1 MVMLC
6 AGQIFAQNI
15 YIDKPVLAGKLTCFP
30 GIDNPNNYYFLPNQ
44 LRLGV
49 GLDGSP
55 QFSFLMFVKNLRG
68 DEGEAAP
75 REGEGGGVVHAV
87 VELYVGEDQIK
98 DAERELRKKV
108 KNDAA
113 TIIGP
118 VIYKSGTM
126 SLISSIADPAGGYS
140 KVVLGLGPAPVLAG
154 NKAAVSILLNKE
166 GAKIL
171 WETFKTPTPDLS
183 FSFVMDVDG
192 FRSPIN
198 AWIDVNFDKVYESQ
212 TIEAGLKYRSGG
224 SGGNQRGNGQGR
236 QRGNNATPGGN
247 GGTPTP
253 PAGGG
258 STVTPAPPAGGGGT
272 VTPAPPAGGG
282 GTITPT
288 PPAGGTVTPTPPA
301 GGGGTVTPTPPA
313 GGGGTVTP
321 TPPAG
326 GGGTATPTPPAGG
339 GGTVTPTPP
348 AGGGGTPRPTPPAGG
363 GGNGGNMLLLTSASI
378 MTLNPFIGQLLE
390 TYGNLIV
397 PEDKE
402 TYVLDQDGNLA
413 TYEDET
419 LAEGGGF
426 YLDAEVKLMFE
437 SMKQDG
443 SIKVGGPQGDEKF
456 EDIIKICYN
465 KMLDMLFEPASGPQA
480 AAPDMNNLL
489 GAANQING
497 QSNNQ
502 RDTAL
507 NNSGGLG
514 ISVAYKFKSVRKTG
528 RFRMDLNRS
537 MTDALKVRF
546 DENLGKIKCPTCFR
560 QVNLDDPMFRQ
571 RAVLVS
577 VDGMNSDQF
586 RKYVNFVGV
595 SMKKTHGNN
604 EITSDEV
611 RIGVAEMEK
620 TGNLFRLQY
629 GWKDEK
635 DANKDQWLKYEY
647 KTTWS
652 FFGNQTIESPWM
664 STENFT
670 ITAAPPLRPV
680 SVDIEASPDLL
691 KQKQVRMVNV
701 KIYYNT
707 GSGER
712 IEQVNIK
719 ADGPNTATKIEFVL
733 PEGKYEYE
741 YEITWRI
748 AGNKEVKTPRTKS
761 TSTFLYAD
769 EVPN

>member
-1 MVMLC
+1 MKNILVWCIAMLC
-6 AGQIFAQNI
+6 TGQIFAQNI

-183 FSFVMDVDG
+183 FSFVMDVEG

-224 SGGNQRGNGQGR
+224 GGQRNNGQRG

-247 GGTPTP
+247 GGNTPPSGDRNP

-258 STVTPAPPAGGGGT
+258 GANPTPAPPAGGGGANP
-272 VTPAPPAGGG
+272 TPA
-282 GTITPT
+282 
-288 PPAGGTVTPTPPA
+288 
-301 GGGGTVTPTPPA
+301 
-313 GGGGTVTP
+313 
-321 TPPAG
+321 
-326 GGGTATPTPPAGG
+326 
-339 GGTVTPTPP
+339 PP

-363 GGNGGNMLLLTSASI
+363 GGNMLLLTSASI

-397 PEDKE
+397 PEDKD
-402 TYVLDQDGNLA
+402 TYVLDQEGNLA

-514 ISVAYKFKSVRKTG
+514 ITVAYKFKSVRKTG

-546 DENLGKIKCPTCFR
+546 DENLGKIKCPSCFR

-586 RKYVNFVGV
+586 RKYVNYVGV

-620 TGNLFRLQY
+620 SGNLFRLQY

-701 KIYYNT
+701 KIYYST